1 MVSIT
6 LEILPEIRH
15 FSKAKMYRY
24 HQIGGMVATGDINT
38 TSWFWPF
45 LRYIENIATITLEN
59 FTRNLIFPQGPK
71 VVIASIRGTGGAW

>member
-24 HQIGGMVATGDINT
+24 YQTDGTVATGDVD
-38 TSWFWPF
+38 
-45 LRYIENIATITLEN
+45 TL
-59 FTRNLIFPQGPK
+59 
-71 VVIASIRGTGGAW
+71 S